1 VPYLTPERKAEI
13 DSGFRPTTKGD
24 LTYLITRALLGD
36 PEEATLEEALQAA
49 VERYFER
56 RQVDF
61 GLLFDIM
68 GGLDCAGREYR
79 RRRPALSADDVKMLS
94 ELEWFAT
101 DFYDNV
107 IAPYEDTKIEQN
119 GDVYENA

>member
-24 LTYLITRALLGD
+24 LTYLITRALLG
-36 PEEATLEEALQAA
+36 
-49 VERYFER
+49 ER